1 MWRRVSLVILGG
13 LLLVPL
19 GAAQAQGLKGE
30 YFLGRNFTGA
40 PVLTRTEIVNFNWGA
55 ASPDSATPPVVPV
68 DNFCVRW
75 TGSITA
81 PESGSY
87 IFSTNTDDG
96 VRLMLAGEWI
106 IENWGD
112 HSATVN
118 NTLPI
123 ELEAGKTYGIR
134 LEFYE
139 NGGDA
144 VMELSWTPPGGT
156 SQAIPADVLN
166 PTYVLP
172 VQARKPDPANGAV
185 GVMLPALQWMP
196 GEGGFMHS
204 VYVGTNPSL
213 TDADL
218 MSARQIATMYF
229 HFPATMTPGMT
240 YYWRVDEIEKDGV
253 TTHVGDVWSFT
264 MQALTAYLPTP
275 ADGSNEVS
283 PSPVLTW
290 LTGADAVGHH
300 VYFGSS
306 RDAVAQGAAETDKGE
321 PNFVDP
327 NFAPGALDTL
337 TTYYWRVD
345 ELLAD
350 GTVRTGDIWSFTTCI
365 LVDDFESYT
374 DDVGNR
380 VFQVWIDGWG
390 FTEPAP
396 GNPGNGTGAMVGYDP
411 LSGSIMEKTAVHGGL
426 QSMPLDYNNVNQP
439 WYSEAQREFASA
451 ENWTVS
457 DANTLVLYVRGM
469 TANATAPLYIA
480 IEDASRRATVVVHPD
495 PAAVKSSRWIHWKIP
510 LSEFTGINLAA
521 VKKLCIG
528 IGDRKATAAGGAG
541 RLFIDDV
548 CVTRPAPAG
557 Q

>member
-1 MWRRVSLVILGG
+1 
-13 LLLVPL
+13 
-19 GAAQAQGLKGE
+19 
-30 YFLGRNFTGA
+30 
-40 PVLTRTEIVNFNWGA
+40 
-55 ASPDSATPPVVPV
+55 
-68 DNFCVRW
+68 
-75 TGSITA
+75 
-81 PESGSY
+81 
-87 IFSTNTDDG
+87 
-96 VRLMLAGEWI
+96 
-106 IENWGD
+106 
-112 HSATVN
+112 
-118 NTLPI
+118 
-123 ELEAGKTYGIR
+123 
-134 LEFYE
+134 
-139 NGGDA
+139 
-144 VMELSWTPPGGT
+144 
-156 SQAIPADVLN
+156 
-166 PTYVLP
+166 
-172 VQARKPDPANGAV
+172 
-185 GVMLPALQWMP
+185 
-196 GEGGFMHS
+196 
-204 VYVGTNPSL
+204 
-213 TDADL
+213 
-218 MSARQIATMYF
+218 
-229 HFPATMTPGMT
+229 
-240 YYWRVDEIEKDGV
+240 VDEIEKDGV

-321 PNFVDP
+321 PNFIDP

-480 IEDASRRATVVVHPD
+480 IEDASRRAAVVVHAD
-495 PAAVKSSRWIHWKIP
+495 PAAVKSARWIHWKIP

>member
-1 MWRRVSLVILGG
+1 
-13 LLLVPL
+13 
-19 GAAQAQGLKGE
+19 
-30 YFLGRNFTGA
+30 
-40 PVLTRTEIVNFNWGA
+40 
-55 ASPDSATPPVVPV
+55 
-68 DNFCVRW
+68 
-75 TGSITA
+75 
-81 PESGSY
+81 
-87 IFSTNTDDG
+87 
-96 VRLMLAGEWI
+96 
-106 IENWGD
+106 
-112 HSATVN
+112 
-118 NTLPI
+118 
-123 ELEAGKTYGIR
+123 
-134 LEFYE
+134 
-139 NGGDA
+139 
-144 VMELSWTPPGGT
+144 
-156 SQAIPADVLN
+156 
-166 PTYVLP
+166 
-172 VQARKPDPANGAV
+172 
-185 GVMLPALQWMP
+185 
-196 GEGGFMHS
+196 
-204 VYVGTNPSL
+204 
-213 TDADL
+213 
-218 MSARQIATMYF
+218 
-229 HFPATMTPGMT
+229 
-240 YYWRVDEIEKDGV
+240 
-253 TTHVGDVWSFT
+253 
-264 MQALTAYLPTP
+264 MQALTADLPTP

-321 PNFVDP
+321 PNFIDP

-480 IEDASRRATVVVHPD
+480 IEDASRRAAVVVHPD